1 MKSLS
6 DGNIKLR
13 ALEPEDLEL
22 LYKWENDISV
32 WKVSNNKTPLSKF
45 ILAGYIKSSDKDIWE
60 SKELRLMIENKE
72 GNGVGTIELFDFD
85 PYNSRAGI
93 GIMIYDNEERRKGI
107 ATSAIN
113 LISEFAFKEIGIYQL
128 YANISSSNIPSLSLF
143 KVLGFEHTCTK
154 KHWLRS
160 LDKWEDELMFQKVL
174 M

>member
-1 MKSLS
+1 MKTLS

-22 LYKWENDISV
+22 LYKWENDIAV

-45 ILAGYIKSSDKDIWE
+45 ILAGYIKSSDKDIWV

-72 GNGVGTIELFDFD
+72 GYAVGTIELFDFD

-93 GIMIYDNEERRKGI
+93 GIMIYDTEERRKGI
-107 ATSAIN
+107 ASSAIN
-113 LISEFAFKEIGIYQL
+113 IISKYAFEEIGIYQL
-128 YANISSSNIPSLSLF
+128 YANISSSNIPSLNLF
-143 KVLGFEHTCTK
+143 NNIGFEHTCTK

>member
-6 DGNIKLR
+6 DGNISLR

-60 SKELRLMIENKE
+60 SKELRLMIVNNE
-72 GNGVGTIELFDFD
+72 GKGIGTIELFDFD
-85 PYNSRAGI
+85 PYNSRAGG
-93 GIMIYDNEERRKGI
+93 GIMVYDTEERRKGI

-113 LISEFAFKEIGIYQL
+113 MISEFALEEIGIYQL
-128 YANISSSNIPSLSLF
+128 YANIASSNIPSLNLF
-143 KVLGFEHTCTK
+143 KSLGFEHTCTK

-174 M
+174 